1 MSAENSVK
9 MTNDYDLD
17 FFDELH
23 TVVFCMIL
31 IVPPS
36 ATVLSLE
43 ARVYG
48 HGSWTCLAGFFA
60 ILHEEKSM
68 VLTNPVNPPY
78 KQLVSILPLSSAED
92 PVLS

>member
-1 MSAENSVK
+1 
-9 MTNDYDLD
+9 MTNDYDLA

-36 ATVLSLE
+36 ATALSFE

-60 ILHEEKSM
+60 ILHEEKSI

-78 KQLVSILPLSSAED
+78 KQLVYHTTIYERSPKIKKKLMYI
-92 PVLS
+92 